1 MASKK
6 QLSAK
11 KEMAPARLSTF
22 EEALESALDPNH
34 VLLGN
39 GFSIACRPNIFR
51 YDRLLDQADLS
62 ARPQAR
68 VAFDRLATTDFEIV
82 MHALSRAAVLAEV
95 YATSDP
101 TLANRFRADAEALK
115 EVLVQ
120 AIAGSHPDRPTAI
133 TDDECAEAKT
143 FLSHFARKYSINY
156 DLLTYW
162 ALMRSDVEPDI
173 SCNDGF
179 RQPEEGPEEWVI
191 WDPSQHGQNVFYL
204 HGGLHI
210 YQSGPEIRKFT
221 WCNTG
226 IALMDQIRAALDE
239 NKFPLYVAEGTW
251 QEKMT
256 RIQGSSFLGRAYR
269 SFREIGGSLFTFGLS
284 FNENDAHI
292 ADAIAHNK
300 VERLFVSLYGDSQD
314 PANRLLRERAE
325 AIVTRRQQVG
335 GRRPKP
341 LEIRF
346 YDAGSAHVWGGAM
359 TP

>member
-1 MASKK
+1 MAIKK
-6 QLSAK
+6 RMSAK
-11 KEMAPARLSTF
+11 KETAPASLSTF
-22 EEALESALDPNH
+22 EKALEIALTPNH

-82 MHALSRAAVLAEV
+82 MNALARAAILADVYGTSDQTLAE
-95 YATSDP
+95 
-101 TLANRFRADAEALK
+101 RFRTDGEALK

-120 AIAGSHPDRPTAI
+120 AIAGSHPERPAAI
-133 TDDECAEAKT
+133 TDDECAAAKM
-143 FLSHFARKYSINY
+143 FLSHFDRKYSVNY

-162 ALMRSDVEPDI
+162 ALMRSDVEPTV

-179 RQPEEGPEEWVI
+179 RQPEDGPEEWVI
-191 WDPSQHGQNVFYL
+191 WDPSQHGQDVFYL
-204 HGGLHI
+204 HGGLHV

-226 IALMDQIRAALDE
+226 IALMDQIRAALGED
-239 NKFPLYVAEGTW
+239 KFPLYVAEGTW

-284 FNENDAHI
+284 FSESDAHI

-300 VERLFVSLYGDSQD
+300 VERLFVSLFDDPQD
-314 PANRLLRERAE
+314 PANRELRARAE
-325 AIVTRRQQVG
+325 AITIRRQQVG
-335 GRRPKP
+335 GRRAKP
-341 LEIRF
+341 LEVYF
-346 YDAGSAHVWGGAM
+346 YDAASAHVWGAGQ
-359 TP
+359 